1 MSDQLCL
8 NLQGVHTHI
17 GHYHILQGVDMAVP
31 RGGVTMLL
39 GRNGAGKTT
48 TMRTIMGLWQASQGR
63 VTFNG
68 NDITKKETHDIAK
81 GGISYV
87 PEDMGIFSAL
97 SVKENM
103 ILAART
109 GDMDE
114 TRLDWIFQ
122 LFPAMKKFWNW
133 PAGNLSGGQKQML
146 AISRAVIEP
155 SSLLLV
161 DEPTKGLAPAI
172 IGALT
177 EAFIELKQTDTT
189 ILMVEQNFQMAKTIG
204 DTVCVMDDGRVV
216 HSGKMSDLA
225 ENEQL
230 QEQLLG
236 LSMGAHQ

>member
-1 MSDQLCL
+1 MSEEICL
-8 NLQGVHTHI
+8 SLSGVHTHI
-17 GHYHILQGVDMAVP
+17 EQYHILQGVDLLVP
-31 RGGVTMLL
+31 KGGVTMLL

-48 TMRTIMGLWQASQGR
+48 TMRTIMGLWHASQGSLI
-63 VTFNG
+63 FEG
-68 NDITKKETHDIAK
+68 QDITKDQTYEIAK
-81 GGISYV
+81 KGIAYV

-103 ILAART
+103 VLAARS
-109 GDMDE
+109 GVMDE
-114 TRLDWIFQ
+114 ERLDWIFD

-155 SSLLLV
+155 CHLLLV

-177 EAFIELKQTDTT
+177 EAFQKLKKMDTT
-189 ILMVEQNFQMAKTIG
+189 ILMVEQNFMMARTVG
-204 DTVCVMDDGRVV
+204 DTVAIMDDGHIV
-216 HSGKMSDLA
+216 HAGSMA
-225 ENEQL
+225 ELSQDDAL